1 MTNEIH
7 HTAIISPEAKL
18 GKGVKIGPFSVVGA
32 NVTLGDA
39 VEIASHAVINGD
51 TVVGDNTIVS
61 SFASVGSPPQDQKG
75 MGDNAKLVIGSDNI
89 IREAVTINTGT
100 KKGGG
105 ITSIGDGNMFMAYS
119 HVAHDCR
126 IGSNNTFANV
136 VTLAGHVEVED
147 YVVIGGL
154 VAVHQFVRIGR
165 NSFIGGGVVTQKD
178 IPPYIRVI
186 QSMER
191 GAKPMGLNT
200 IGLSRRGFTEDTLIA
215 LKRAYKIVWRS
226 GLRVSDALQKMEET
240 LFHVNEVELFADF
253 IRASE
258 RGIVR

>member
-7 HTAIISPEAKL
+7 HTAIVSPEARL
-18 GKGVKIGPFSVVGA
+18 GEGVKIGPYCVVGA
-32 NVTLGDA
+32 KVTLGDN
-39 VEIASHAVINGD
+39 VSISSHAVIEGN
-51 TVVGDNTIVS
+51 TVVGDNTVVFP
-61 SFASVGSPPQDQKG
+61 FASIGTPPQDLKG
-75 MGDNAKLVIGSDNI
+75 MGDNAKLIIGSDNI
-89 IREAVTINTGT
+89 IRDAVTINTGT

-105 ITSIGDGNMFMAYS
+105 LTSIGDGNLLMAYT
-119 HVAHDCR
+119 HVAHDCH
-126 IGSNNTFANV
+126 IGSNNILANV
-136 VTLAGHVEVED
+136 VTFAGHVEVED
-147 YVVIGGL
+147 HVVIGGL

-200 IGLSRRGFTEDTLIA
+200 IGLTRCGYTEDTLIA
-215 LKRAYKIVWRS
+215 LKQAYKMVWRS
-226 GLRVSDALQKMEET
+226 GLRVKDALQKMEET
-240 LFHVNEVELFADF
+240 LFHVKEVELFADF
-253 IRASE
+253 IRTSE

>member
-7 HTAIISPEAKL
+7 HTAIVSPEAKL
-18 GKGVKIGPFSVVGA
+18 GDGVKIGPYAIVGEG
-32 NVTLGDA
+32 VTLGDH
-39 VEIASHAVINGD
+39 VSIAAHAVVEGNTEI
-51 TVVGDNTIVS
+51 GDNTAIS
-61 SFASVGSPPQDQKG
+61 PFASVGSPPQDSKG
-75 MGDNAKLVIGSDNI
+75 MGDNGRLVIGSNNI
-89 IREAVTINTGT
+89 IREAVTVNTGT

-105 ITSIGDGNMFMAYS
+105 LTIIGDGNMLMAYS
-119 HVAHDCR
+119 HVAHDCH
-126 IGSNNTFANV
+126 IGNNNTFANV

-147 YVVIGGL
+147 FVVIGGL

-165 NSFIGGGVVTQKD
+165 NSFIGGGIVTQKD

-186 QSMER
+186 QAKER
-191 GAKPMGLNT
+191 GARPMGLNT
-200 IGLSRRGFTEDTLIA
+200 IGLKRRGFTEETMLA

-226 GLRVSDALQKMEET
+226 GLRVGDALQKMEET
-240 LFHVNEVELFADF
+240 LFHIEEVKRFADF

>member
-1 MTNEIH
+1 MTTEIH
-7 HTAIISPEAKL
+7 QTAIVSPEAKL
-18 GKGVKIGPFSVVGA
+18 GNGVQIGPYSIVGEG
-32 NVTLGDA
+32 VTLGDN
-39 VEIASHAVINGD
+39 VSIGPHAVVEGNTAI
-51 TVVGDNTIVS
+51 GDNTIIS
-61 SFASVGSPPQDQKG
+61 QFASIGSPPQDAKG
-75 MGDNAKLVIGSDNI
+75 MRDNAKLVIGKDNI

-105 ITSIGDGNMFMAYS
+105 LTSIGDENLLMAYS

-126 IGSNNTFANV
+126 IGNNNIFANV

-147 YVVIGGL
+147 FTVIGGL
-154 VAVHQFVRIGR
+154 VAIHQFVRIGR
-165 NSFIGGGVVTQKD
+165 NSFIGGGVMTQKD

-200 IGLSRRGFTEDTLIA
+200 VGLSRRGFSEETMTA

-226 GLRVSDALQKMEET
+226 GLSVEEALEELKETLGDMEEVKV
-240 LFHVNEVELFADF
+240 FSEF
-253 IRASE
+253 IQTSE

>member
-7 HTAIISPEAKL
+7 NTAIVSTEAKL
-18 GKGVKIGPFSVVGA
+18 GTGVKIGPYSVVGA
-32 NVTLGDA
+32 GVALGDN
-39 VEIASHAVINGD
+39 VSVASHAVIEGN
-51 TVVGDNTIVS
+51 TSIGDNTVIY
-61 SFASVGSPPQDQKG
+61 SFASIGSPPQDRKG
-75 MGDNAKLVIGSDNI
+75 MGDNARLVIGSDNI
-89 IREAVTINTGT
+89 IREAVTVNTGT
-100 KKGGG
+100 NKGGG
-105 ITSIGDGNMFMAYS
+105 LTSIGNGNMLMAYA

-126 IGSNNTFANV
+126 IGNSNILANV

-147 YVVIGGL
+147 FVVIGGL

-200 IGLSRRGFTEDTLIA
+200 VGLTRRGFTEDTRIA

-226 GLRVSDALQKMEET
+226 GMRVNDALQKMEET
-240 LFHVNEVELFADF
+240 LFHVKEVELFADF
-253 IRASE
+253 IRTSE

>member
-7 HTAIISPEAKL
+7 QTAIVSPEAKL
-18 GKGVKIGPFSVVGA
+18 GKEVKIGPYSIVGA
-32 NVTLGDA
+32 GVTLGDN
-39 VEIASHAVINGD
+39 VSIGPHAVVEGG
-51 TVVGDNTIVS
+51 TVIGDNTFIS
-61 SFASVGSPPQDQKG
+61 QFASIGSPPQDTAG
-75 MGDNAKLVIGSDNI
+75 MADNARLVIGKDNI

-105 ITSIGDGNMFMAYS
+105 LTSIGDGNLLMAYS

-126 IGSNNTFANV
+126 IGNNNTFANV
-136 VTLAGHVEVED
+136 VTLAGHVEVGD
-147 YVVIGGL
+147 YTVIGGL

-165 NSFIGGGVVTQKD
+165 NSFIGGGVMTQKD

-200 IGLSRRGFTEDTLIA
+200 VGLSRRGFTEEIMTA

-226 GLRVSDALQKMEET
+226 GLPVDEALEELKET
-240 LFHVNEVELFADF
+240 LGDVEEVKVFSEF
-253 IRASE
+253 IRTSE